1 VVKSGVY
8 NMSDD
13 KKTIV
18 IKAALEE
25 FAENGYAAASTN
37 TITRKAGISKG
48 LLFHYFG
55 SKQQLYLAVL
65 DFCMDQVLARFDE
78 ELKYV
83 SRDIIE
89 RIVEL
94 NKLKLR
100 LNADMPLSQRFLTE
114 AFIKPPEGLAKEIA
128 VRQVHIYTGYM
139 PLLLENVDRSN
150 FREDID
156 QEKAVELVIA
166 VANAVG
172 EKYIKAYREEGV
184 DFDPL
189 LRAFVEELKCCL
201 GMIKY
206 GIYKN

>member
-1 VVKSGVY
+1 
-8 NMSDD
+8 MSDE
-13 KKTIV
+13 KKTII

-55 SKQQLYLAVL
+55 NKQQLYLEVL
-65 DFCMDQVLARFDE
+65 DFCMEQVLARFDE

-94 NKLKLR
+94 NKLKIR
-100 LNADMPLSQRFLTE
+100 LNADLPLTQRFLTE
-114 AFIKPPEGLAKEIA
+114 AFLKPPEGLAKEIA
-128 VRQVHIYTGYM
+128 RRQVQMYTKYM

-156 QEKAVELVIA
+156 QEKAIEMVVTF
-166 VANAVG
+166 ANAIG
-172 EKYIKAYREEGV
+172 EKYIQAYREKGA
-184 DFDPL
+184 DIDSL
-189 LRAFVEELKCCL
+189 LDAFIEDLRNCRD
-201 GMIKY
+201 MIKY
-206 GIYKN
+206 GIYKNK